1 MLTIP
6 RNSFNHGGARNL
18 GARHARGEVLV
29 FATQDAIPTD
39 SRCLEL
45 LGRPGPWIGI
55 GGVCSPSTEG
65 GGITFGAF
73 ARRENYPET
82 AWTVSLG
89 DTRKLGVRALFFS
102 NAFSAVLRD
111 VFDALGGFPTHMVT
125 NEDMLFAARLL
136 KRAHRIAYVA
146 DATVVHS
153 HSLGTG
159 ATFRRYFDIG
169 TFFRQNA
176 AELHGLRIGGGGV
189 SYVVRLMGTSLR
201 KASTNGLCLPAS
213 NRWSSGRVILW
224 GTSTEFFPRGSCGGV
239 VIFPSL
245 GVRFL
250 SPERDVGSDDI
261 GAPRFLRHCRGVD
274 SVGPAPR
281 SVVPGLI
288 GMEPLSPVRTYASL
302 GLPWCY
308 LSVCAPQWPLS
319 GFGRSEPEELR
330 TQTQSIL
337 LVFGVGAVGGTFFRF
352 NEDYSRAV
360 LGITVAMLLPSL
372 PLFRAVAK
380 RAMSGFEW
388 YGTRVHVL
396 GRGPRYRAIAELLQR
411 NATLGLRPTAAEGP
425 SRPAKHCILV
435 PDRLS
440 VPLPAMLDQLNR
452 QYRRVW
458 LVPDLLDV
466 SSVWVTARDL
476 RGHLALEIS
485 NNLLEP
491 RRRLF
496 KRGIDIAVSAAFFHC
511 SLWHSSL
518 LGFGLARP

>member
-1 MLTIP
+1 MLVATI
-6 RNSFNHGGARNL
+6 L
-18 GARHARGEVLV
+18 VLL
-29 FATQDAIPTD
+29 D
-39 SRCLEL
+39 SCVTA
-45 LGRPGPWIGI
+45 
-55 GGVCSPSTEG
+55 GVLILS
-65 GGITFGAF
+65 
-73 ARRENYPET
+73 
-82 AWTVSLG
+82 VL
-89 DTRKLGVRALFFS
+89 
-102 NAFSAVLRD
+102 LRD
-111 VFDALGGFPTHMVT
+111 R
-125 NEDMLFAARLL
+125 LF
-136 KRAHRIAYVA
+136 
-146 DATVVHS
+146 
-153 HSLGTG
+153 
-159 ATFRRYFDIG
+159 
-169 TFFRQNA
+169 
-176 AELHGLRIGGGGV
+176 
-189 SYVVRLMGTSLR
+189 
-201 KASTNGLCLPAS
+201 
-213 NRWSSGRVILW
+213 
-224 GTSTEFFPRGSCGGV
+224 
-239 VIFPSL
+239 
-245 GVRFL
+245 
-250 SPERDVGSDDI
+250 
-261 GAPRFLRHCRGVD
+261 
-274 SVGPAPR
+274 
-281 SVVPGLI
+281 PGLI
-288 GMEPLSPVRTYASL
+288 GMEPFSPVRTYASL
-302 GLPWCY
+302 WPALVLLVGVRAAMGLYP
-308 LSVCAPQWPLS
+308 

-396 GRGPRYRAIAELLQR
+396 GRGPRYRAIVELLQR

-496 KRGIDIAVSAAFFHC
+496 KRGIDIAVSAAFLPLLVVAFFVVGLWIRLDSKGPVLFAQERLGRSGRRFKMLKFRTMHPNASTLLHDVLTADPEAREGWDAFQKLRVDPRVTRAGKWLRRA
-511 SLWHSSL
+511 SLTSCRS
-518 LGFGLARP
+518 